1 MRLAR
6 APQRARGPRHAFSSV
21 MGWAVVLGYV
31 IAASAFTWPLPLHLG
46 THFTGD
52 PGGDTGVYVWNQ
64 WVFHRELIE
73 GNNPLATEKI
83 LSLTSRVDLTQHNYT
98 AFLNLLALPL
108 ITTFG
113 VVASFNLVFLFVTV
127 LNALC
132 AYGLARSATGATRGE
147 AFLGGLLFAWAPAMV
162 ARTTGHFS
170 LVAAA
175 ALPAFLWCL
184 IRAERSR
191 LARDAALV
199 GLCMA
204 WAALSDA
211 YYGVYCLMIA
221 ILYVAATMLRI
232 TRADKPVARPLI
244 WLLDLLILCLGGLV
258 AGLVMGR
265 GGEFTLLGVPVHVRS
280 LYNPVLILTLL
291 VIVRAMLWW
300 RPQFELPTIGPSPLK
315 VAIVAAVACAGPLAP
330 VLYGLGDRIVEG
342 RFVVPEIF
350 WRSSPRGVD
359 ALSFLTPNP
368 LHPIAR
374 LFTEDH
380 LAIRPTWYVE
390 YTASLSLVALA
401 AIILAVWRAG
411 YRPRKGWVVITIGF
425 ALLALGPFIYIA
437 DINTYIPGPWAL
449 LRYAPGFGLARMP
462 SRFTIV
468 AVLGVAVIFTGA
480 LAALGEKWPQ
490 RRRLIG
496 AIAALLLAFELW
508 PAPRTLYSAEISP
521 IYDRIAADPRPV
533 RVLVLPFGVRD
544 GVWETGNFR
553 PRSQYNQIRHG
564 KPLIGGY
571 LSRISRKRVERMRKD
586 YPTLDALIR
595 ISESK
600 PLDPSVKATLDERGD
615 RLVQDANLGYV
626 VIDERFVPAERAA
639 MVIEALKLREVARD
653 GHLALYQPQPRSPA

>member
-1 MRLAR
+1 MRR
-6 APQRARGPRHAFSSV
+6 AFASQL
-21 MGWAVVLGYV
+21 AVVLGYV

-64 WVFHRELIE
+64 WVFHQELIA
-73 GNNPLATEKI
+73 GHNPLATEKI

-108 ITTFG
+108 ISPLG
-113 VVASFNLVFLFVTV
+113 SVASFNIVFLFVTV

-132 AYGLARSATGATRGE
+132 AYGLARSATGATRFE
-147 AFLGGLLFAWAPAMV
+147 AFLGGLLFAWTPAMV

-184 IRAERSR
+184 IKAERSR
-191 LARDAALV
+191 STRDAVLV

-221 ILYVAATMLRI
+221 IVYVAATLIRV
-232 TRADKPVARPLI
+232 TRAKAVARPFL
-244 WLLDLLILCLGGLV
+244 WLLDVLIVCL
-258 AGLVMGR
+258 AGLVVGLVLGR

-280 LYNPVLILTLL
+280 LYNPVLILTILTL
-291 VIVRAMLWW
+291 VRALLWW
-300 RPQFELPTIGPSPLK
+300 RPQFALPSLGPSPVK
-315 VAIVAAVACAGPLAP
+315 VMIVAALACAGPMAP
-330 VLYGLGDRIVEG
+330 VIYGLGDRIAEG
-342 RFVVPEIF
+342 RFVTPEIF

-359 ALSFLTPNP
+359 ALSFITPNP
-368 LHPIAR
+368 LHPISR
-374 LFTEDH
+374 LFMDDQ
-380 LAIRPTWYVE
+380 LASRPTWFVE
-390 YTASLSLVALA
+390 YTASLSLA
-401 AIILAVWRAG
+401 AIAVIAIAIWRAG
-411 YRPRKGWVVITIGF
+411 YRPHKGWVVIAIGF
-425 ALLALGPFIYIA
+425 ALLALGPFVYVGG
-437 DINTYIPGPWAL
+437 INTHVPGPWAL

-462 SRFTIV
+462 SRFAIV
-468 AVLGVAVIFTGA
+468 AVLGVAVLFTGA
-480 LAALGEKWPQ
+480 LAAMGQRWPQ

-496 AIAALLLAFELW
+496 AIIALLLVFELW

-521 IYDRIAADPRPV
+521 IYDRIATDPRPV
-533 RVLVLPFGVRD
+533 RVLILPFGVRD

-553 PRSQYNQIRHG
+553 PRSQYNQTRHG

-586 YPTLDALIR
+586 YPTLDALIK
-595 ISESK
+595 ISEAK
-600 PLDPSVKATLDERGD
+600 PLEASVQATLDERAT
-615 RLVQDANLGYV
+615 RFVRDANLGYV
-626 VIDERFVPAERAA
+626 VIDERFIPPERSA
-639 MVIEALKLREVARD
+639 MVISAFGLREVARD
-653 GHLALYQPQPRSPA
+653 RHLALYRPEP

>member
-1 MRLAR
+1 MRR
-6 APQRARGPRHAFSSV
+6 AFTSQL
-21 MGWAVVLGYV
+21 AVVLGYV

-64 WVFHRELIE
+64 WVFHQELIA

-108 ITTFG
+108 ISPLG
-113 VVASFNLVFLFVTV
+113 SVASFNIVFLFVTV

-132 AYGLARSATGATRGE
+132 AYGLARSATGASRSE

-184 IRAERSR
+184 IKAERSR
-191 LARDAALV
+191 SARDAALV

-221 ILYVAATMLRI
+221 IVYVAATLIRV
-232 TRADKPVARPLI
+232 TRAKAVARPFLWMLDVLI
-244 WLLDLLILCLGGLV
+244 VCL
-258 AGLVMGR
+258 AGLVVGLVLGR

-280 LYNPVLILTLL
+280 LYNPVLILTILTL
-291 VIVRAMLWW
+291 VRTLLWW
-300 RPQFELPTIGPSPLK
+300 RPQFALPSLGPSPVK
-315 VAIVAAVACAGPLAP
+315 VMIVAALACAGPMAP
-330 VLYGLGDRIVEG
+330 VLYGLGDRIAEG
-342 RFVVPEIF
+342 RFVTPEIF

-359 ALSFLTPNP
+359 ALSFITPNP
-368 LHPIAR
+368 LHPISR
-374 LFTEDH
+374 LFMDDH
-380 LAIRPTWYVE
+380 LAIRPTWFVE
-390 YTASLSLVALA
+390 YTASLSLVAIA
-401 AIILAVWRAG
+401 VIAMAIWRAG
-411 YRPRKGWVVITIGF
+411 YRPHKGWVVIAIGF
-425 ALLALGPFIYIA
+425 ALLALGPFVYVA
-437 DINTYIPGPWAL
+437 GINTHIPGPWAL

-462 SRFTIV
+462 SRFAIV
-468 AVLGVAVIFTGA
+468 AVLGVAVLFTGA
-480 LAALGEKWPQ
+480 LAAMGQRWPH

-496 AIAALLLAFELW
+496 AIIALLLVFELW
-508 PAPRTLYSAEISP
+508 PAPRMLYSAEISP

-533 RVLVLPFGVRD
+533 RVLILPFGVRD

-553 PRSQYNQIRHG
+553 PRSQYNQTRHG

-586 YPTLDALIR
+586 YPTLDALIKL
-595 ISESK
+595 SEAK
-600 PLDPSVKATLDERGD
+600 PLEASVQATLDD
-615 RLVQDANLGYV
+615 RAARFARDANLGYV
-626 VIDERFVPAERAA
+626 VIDERFIPPERSA
-639 MVIEALKLREVARD
+639 MVISAFALREVARD
-653 GHLALYQPQPRSPA
+653 RHLALYRPEP